1 VRLDAVG
8 IEVMAHAFASVA
20 EEMGLVLVH
29 SALSPNIRERRD
41 ASAALFDA
49 DGEMIAQAAHI
60 PVHLGALADAV
71 VAVRELEPRPGE
83 LFILNDP
90 YAGGS
95 HLPDLTLIGAIEI
108 EGMVGGYSVVRA
120 HHSDVGGMTPG
131 SMPAGAREL
140 YQEGIVIPPTRLTHD
155 VERMLLA
162 NVRTPAMRRGDL
174 AAQRAAVERGAEGL
188 RALARRHGWAAL
200 HEAAG
205 ELLAYAE
212 RRTKAVLGRM
222 TAEGTATD
230 FLEGDGVID
239 EDLKIRVAV
248 TIRDG
253 IFHAD
258 FTGTRGAARGNVNCP
273 IAVTRSAVLFVVRT
287 LLPDDVPMNGGV
299 PRAIRVTAP
308 AGCLVNARRP
318 SAVAAGNVE
327 TSQRIADTVF
337 RALASAGCDVPAQGQ
352 GTMNNVTFGGAA
364 SRESGAWTYYETIGG
379 GQGASRGANG
389 PSGVHVGMSNTRNT
403 PIEVLE
409 LEHPLYVRTYA
420 LRRGSGGTGQWNGGD
435 GVVREIEALAPMET
449 TLLTE
454 RRRHGAAGNAGGS
467 DGRPGINRLN
477 DAPVA
482 SKATLRLA
490 AGDVLRIE
498 TPGGGGWGRAL
509 HPAEQAE
516 EQDREDEGR
525 DRHITAVAFEIKAQ
539 QRERHAGD
547 RGPDQQHQP

>member
-1 VRLDAVG
+1 MTLDAVG
-8 IEVMAHAFASVA
+8 LEVMAHAFASIA

-71 VAVRELEPRPGE
+71 AAVRELQPEPDE
-83 LFILNDP
+83 LFLLNDP

-95 HLPDLTLIGAIEI
+95 HLPDLTLIGAIRV
-108 EGMVGGYSVVRA
+108 EGKVGGYSVVRA
-120 HHSDVGGMTPG
+120 HHSDVGGITAG

-140 YQEGIVIPPTRLTHD
+140 YQEGLIIPPTRLTPEI
-155 VERMLLA
+155 ERLLLA

-188 RALARRHGWAAL
+188 RTLARRHGWNAL
-200 HEAAG
+200 REAAG
-205 ELLAYAE
+205 ELLDYAE
-212 RRTKAVLGRM
+212 RRTKAVLARIAARGDM
-222 TAEGTATD
+222 AAAD
-230 FLEGDGVID
+230 CLEGDGVFD
-239 EDLKIRVAV
+239 QDLEIRVRV
-248 TIRDG
+248 KIEGG

-258 FTGTRGAARGNVNCP
+258 FTGTRAAAPGNVNCP

-287 LLPDDVPMNGGV
+287 LLPEDVPMNGGV
-299 PRAIRVTAP
+299 PRAIVVTAP
-308 AGCLVNARRP
+308 PGCLINARPP

-337 RALASAGCDVPAQGQ
+337 RALAAGGCHVPAQGQ
-352 GTMNNVTFGGAA
+352 GTMNNVTFGG
-364 SRESGAWTYYETIGG
+364 SRERGAGSWTYYETIGG

-409 LEHPLYVRTYA
+409 LEHPLRVRTYA
-420 LRRGSGGTGQWNGGD
+420 LREGSGGVGTWGGGE
-435 GVVREIEALAPMET
+435 GVVREFEALAPMEA

-454 RRRHGAAGNAGGS
+454 RRRHGPRGAAGGS
-467 DGRPGINRLN
+467 NGAPGANMVNGTAL
-477 DAPVA
+477 P
-482 SKATLRLA
+482 SKVTLRLA
-490 AGDVLRIE
+490 AGDILRIE
-498 TPGGGGWGRAL
+498 TPGGGGWG
-509 HPAEQAE
+509 PSK
-516 EQDREDEGR
+516 GTT
-525 DRHITAVAFEIKAQ
+525 I
-539 QRERHAGD
+539 
-547 RGPDQQHQP
+547 

>member
-1 VRLDAVG
+1 MKLDAVG
-8 IEVMAHAFASVA
+8 LEVMAHAFASIA

-71 VAVRELEPRPGE
+71 AAVRALDPRPGE
-83 LFILNDP
+83 LFLLNDP

-108 EGMVGGYSVVRA
+108 NGDVGGYSVVRA

-140 YQEGIVIPPTRLTHD
+140 FQEGIVIPPSRFTPEL
-155 VERMLLA
+155 ERVLLA

-188 RALARRHGWAAL
+188 RALARRHGWGALRDAAR
-200 HEAAG
+200 A
-205 ELLAYAE
+205 LLDYAE
-212 RRTKAVLGRM
+212 RRTKTAISRLPSATPM
-222 TAEGTATD
+222 TARD
-230 FLEGDGVID
+230 YLEGDGVTD
-239 EDLKIRVAV
+239 DDLEIRVSIALAS
-248 TIRDG
+248 G

-258 FTGTRGAARGNVNCP
+258 FTGTRPAAPGNVNCP

-287 LLPDDVPMNGGV
+287 LLPEDVPMNGGV

-308 AGCLVNARRP
+308 PGCLVNARPP

-327 TSQRIADTVF
+327 TSQRITDCVF
-337 RALASAGCDVPAQGQ
+337 RALAAGGCRVPAQGQ
-352 GTMNNVTFGGAA
+352 GTMNNLTFGG
-364 SRESGAWTYYETIGG
+364 SGWTYYETIGG
-379 GQGASRGANG
+379 GQGASEGAHG
-389 PSGVHVGMSNTRNT
+389 PSGVHVGMSNTLNT

-409 LEHPLYVRTYA
+409 LEHPLRVRTYA
-420 LRRGSGGTGQWNGGD
+420 LRKGSGGVGAWRGGG
-435 GVVREIEALAPMET
+435 GVIREFEALAPMEA

-454 RRRHGAAGNAGGS
+454 RRRHGPAGAEGGA
-467 DGRPGINRLN
+467 DGAPGINQVNGTVLG
-477 DAPVA
+477 
-482 SKATLRLA
+482 SKTTLRLT
-490 AGDVLRIE
+490 AGDILRIE
-498 TPGGGGWGRAL
+498 TPGGGAWGKG
-509 HPAEQAE
+509 HNS
-516 EQDREDEGR
+516 
-525 DRHITAVAFEIKAQ
+525 
-539 QRERHAGD
+539 
-547 RGPDQQHQP
+547 